1 LSRHC
6 YSKSG
11 DQESREAE
19 AKDGK
24 KQLVKADIF
33 TSQNVPRLEDSTV
46 SLEKSSNV
54 CDKF

>member
-19 AKDGK
+19 AKDSK